1 MDDAA
6 IVSLYWQRDESA
18 IQKTEEKY
26 GRYLTKIAYQ
36 ILASREDSE
45 ESVNDTYLKAWKSM
59 PPHKPGIL
67 STYLGRITR
76 QRSID
81 IFRERHREKRG
92 GSEYALSLTEL
103 EDCVTAGDSTG
114 TEIDTALL
122 AEAIGIYLGGL
133 SAEVRTVFLERYYFL
148 DPVAEIAVRRKSS
161 QARIKSMLYRAR
173 QGLREHLIKEG
184 FDL

>member
-1 MDDAA
+1 MEDAA
-6 IVSLYWQRDESA
+6 IVALYWQRDESA

-26 GRYLTKIAYQ
+26 GSYLTKIAYQ

-103 EDCVTAGDSTG
+103 EDCVSSGDSTG
-114 TEIDTALL
+114 TEVEAALL
-122 AEAIGIYLGGL
+122 AEAIGTYLGEL
-133 SAEVRTVFLERYYFL
+133 SAEVRTAFLERYYFL
-148 DPVAEIAVRRKSS
+148 DPVAEIAARRGSS
-161 QARIKSMLYRAR
+161 QARIKSMLYRTR
-173 QGLREHLIKEG
+173 QGLRDHLVKEG

>member
-1 MDDAA
+1 MEDAA
-6 IVSLYWQRDESA
+6 IVALYWQRDESA
-18 IQKTEEKY
+18 IGRTEEKY

-36 ILASREDSE
+36 ILASHEDSE

-59 PPHKPGIL
+59 PPHRPDIL

-81 IFRERHREKRG
+81 LFRERHREKRG

-103 EDCVTAGDSTG
+103 EDCVASGDSTG
-114 TEIDTALL
+114 AEVDAALL
-122 AEAIGIYLGGL
+122 AEAIGRYLEGL
-133 SAEVRTVFLERYYFL
+133 SAEARTAFLERYYFL
-148 DPVAEIAVRRKSS
+148 DPVAEIAARRGIT
-161 QARIKSMLYRAR
+161 QAKLKSMLYRAR
-173 QGLREHLIKEG
+173 QGLRAYLGKEG

>member
-103 EDCVTAGDSTG
+103 EDCLTVGDSTG
-114 TEIDTALL
+114 GAVDAALL
-122 AEAIGIYLGGL
+122 AEAIGAYLGGL
-133 SAEVRTVFLERYYFL
+133 SQEVRTVFLERYYFL
-148 DPVAEIAVRRKSS
+148 DPVTEIAARRGMSLPK
-161 QARIKSMLYRAR
+161 IKSMLYRTR
-173 QGLREHLIKEG
+173 QGLRQHLVKEG
-184 FDL
+184 FEL

>member
-1 MDDAA
+1 MEDAA
-6 IVSLYWQRDESA
+6 IVALYWQRDESA
-18 IQKTEEKY
+18 IRETETKY
-26 GRYLTKIAYQ
+26 GHYLTKIAYQ

-67 STYLGRITR
+67 SAYLGRITR

-103 EDCVTAGDSTG
+103 EDCVSSGDSTG
-114 TEIDTALL
+114 QEVEVTLL
-122 AEAIGIYLGGL
+122 AEAIGAYLEGL
-133 SAEVRTVFLERYYFL
+133 SQEARTAFLERYYFL
-148 DPVAEIAVRRKSS
+148 DPVAEIAARRKSS

-173 QGLREHLIKEG
+173 QGLREHLMKEG